1 MPAYLYICIL
11 YACVFVCQ
19 CLVNHGMSTCF
30 NNKRGAFITTGNLM
44 SDIFTSLF
52 DELTGIFTMLTVY
65 RTFDPD
71 SQARYFP
78 LNSTATPFAPT
89 SLPIQPTEH
98 SDLYKVAYCIYLANA
113 AIRFCIGLRALVVAP
128 KGLRWKRISGEGI
141 TEESVAGVDSF
152 SCQNLE
158 YITWSAKF
166 WAIVGLILIVLEPV
180 SGMHIITHWVYEDAP
195 TMTKKKD
202 EELKRVRDSNMEQL
216 SEAEV
221 DLKEIEEATTVL
233 AAFAL
238 ALEEK
243 APDLKDT
250 DLMKS
255 MADSARECNELSKES
270 VDAIMQRVGLINDF
284 VDTEYAKAALLSHTT
299 KFELARKR
307 LKGEYC
313 AL

>member
-1 MPAYLYICIL
+1 
-11 YACVFVCQ
+11 
-19 CLVNHGMSTCF
+19 
-30 NNKRGAFITTGNLM
+30 
-44 SDIFTSLF
+44 
-52 DELTGIFTMLTVY
+52 
-65 RTFDPD
+65 
-71 SQARYFP
+71 
-78 LNSTATPFAPT
+78 
-89 SLPIQPTEH
+89 
-98 SDLYKVAYCIYLANA
+98 
-113 AIRFCIGLRALVVAP
+113 
-128 KGLRWKRISGEGI
+128 
-141 TEESVAGVDSF
+141 
-152 SCQNLE
+152 
-158 YITWSAKF
+158 
-166 WAIVGLILIVLEPV
+166 
-180 SGMHIITHWVYEDAP
+180 
-195 TMTKKKD
+195 MTKKKD
-202 EELKRVRDSNMEQL
+202 DELKRVRDSNMEQL

-221 DLKEIEEATTVL
+221 DLKEIEEAKTVL